1 MTRRK
6 ALTLFLALL
15 LAGTFLLG
23 AAAETIPYAGYS
35 YDEWNVAIP
44 SKVGYLPTDVYYS
57 DAGGTER
64 FLAPEDFF
72 VGEDGS
78 IFVLDTGNNRVV
90 ILDESFGLIKT
101 LDRFQLPDGSGYALA
116 SPKGIFVK
124 DGLLYIAD
132 YENMAVIVS
141 DLEGNI
147 RLRITKP
154 DNETFPQESEFRPQ
168 KVLADSQGNIY
179 VLVMGIYQGAVVFD
193 KAGAFT
199 DFFGSNTVKPTIGLL
214 MDQFWKKL
222 MNQNQQNQITNY
234 VPVQFNNFDVTQED
248 FLYSCTGSN
257 NREPSE
263 LRRINPKGD
272 NLWLGISQ
280 GDLEIGNYKGVSY
293 PSNFVDVAAT
303 DDDFLFALDST
314 KGRIFLY
321 DPEGSLVFAFG
332 GKGSQK
338 GTFASPAA
346 VETSGEKVLVLDSSK
361 SSVTVFEPT
370 AYGRTVNEALR
381 LYTDG
386 DYDGSRALW
395 EAVLREDGNMFTAYV
410 GIGKALYYSGE
421 YKEAIPYFREGKARA
436 NESKAVGE
444 YRSALLRAAF
454 PYLMTG
460 LCALLILLAV
470 LWAVRRIRR
479 RKKGGDGRHA

>member
-1 MTRRK
+1 M
-6 ALTLFLALL
+6 
-15 LAGTFLLG
+15 
-23 AAAETIPYAGYS
+23 
-35 YDEWNVAIP
+35 
-44 SKVGYLPTDVYYS
+44 
-57 DAGGTER
+57 
-64 FLAPEDFF
+64 
-72 VGEDGS
+72 
-78 IFVLDTGNNRVV
+78 
-90 ILDESFGLIKT
+90 
-101 LDRFQLPDGSGYALA
+101 
-116 SPKGIFVK
+116 
-124 DGLLYIAD
+124 
-132 YENMAVIVS
+132 
-141 DLEGNI
+141 
-147 RLRITKP
+147 
-154 DNETFPQESEFRPQ
+154 
-168 KVLADSQGNIY
+168 
-179 VLVMGIYQGAVVFD
+179 
-193 KAGAFT
+193 
-199 DFFGSNTVKPTIGLL
+199 
-214 MDQFWKKL
+214 
-222 MNQNQQNQITNY
+222 
-234 VPVQFNNFDVTQED
+234 
-248 FLYSCTGSN
+248 
-257 NREPSE
+257 
-263 LRRINPKGD
+263 
-272 NLWLGISQ
+272 
-280 GDLEIGNYKGVSY
+280 SY